1 VTELERKVAR
11 LVRNLQIAHDRAE
24 RYAAP
29 DTGSPSVVANELRWL
44 AEDLARLGSEALRL
58 SEWIELGG
66 EPIAKLT
73 IHDGC
78 APSARDAAAAEAL
91 RDIKLRWD
99 TRTAS
104 PTIERGARDPDP
116 DPVSSGSEER

>member
-44 AEDLARLGSEALRL
+44 AEDLQRLSAEALRL
-58 SEWIELGG
+58 SEWTELGAPRIVWDNG
-66 EPIAKLT
+66 E
-73 IHDGC
+73 
-78 APSARDAAAAEAL
+78 AAEA
-91 RDIKLRWD
+91 
-99 TRTAS
+99 
-104 PTIERGARDPDP
+104 ARLSRRPEATSGSDP